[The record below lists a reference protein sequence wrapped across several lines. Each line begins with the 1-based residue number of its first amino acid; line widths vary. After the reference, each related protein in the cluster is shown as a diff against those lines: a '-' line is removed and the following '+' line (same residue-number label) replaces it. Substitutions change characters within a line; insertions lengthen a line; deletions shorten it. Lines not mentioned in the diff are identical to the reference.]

1 ILIVAALISSCLTE
15 PRIDDSQPYAVQTRQ
30 AAEAA
35 QAAALQA
42 AAASSAAAA
51 HAVAFRKD
59 PDLAKY
65 QQYLDILRA
74 HYGIQ
79 LPMNPNSAAQ
89 QWNSGIPQVQSYTI
103 ASMSQSPRPSNPF
116 AKYTTAPAAAANY
129 YPQQQQSYY
138 PYSSQST
145 SSQQSQQPY
154 QPPYSYS
161 NSASSVSSPAVA

>member
-1 ILIVAALISSCLTE
+1 
-15 PRIDDSQPYAVQTRQ
+15 AVQTRQ

-51 HAVAFRKD
+51 HAVAFRKVNKRNVNLLLQD

-89 QWNSGIPQVQSYTI
+89 QSNSGIPQVQSYTI

-116 AKYTTAPAAAANY
+116 AKYTTVPAAAANY
-129 YPQQQQSYY
+129 YPQQQQT
-138 PYSSQST
+138 PSQSPEQPIQSLPSQ
-145 SSQQSQQPY
+145 SSYPQEYLPRQPAPV
-154 QPPYSYS
+154 QRPVERPR
-161 NSASSVSSPAVA
+161 